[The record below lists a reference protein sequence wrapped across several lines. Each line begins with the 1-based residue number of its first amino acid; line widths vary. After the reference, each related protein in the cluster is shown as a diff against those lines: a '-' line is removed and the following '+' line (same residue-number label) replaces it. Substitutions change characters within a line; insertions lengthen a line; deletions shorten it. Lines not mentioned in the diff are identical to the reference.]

1 MGIKK
6 RLIVM
11 SFLQF
16 FIWGSW
22 LISLGGYLGRVLNFE
37 GGQIGS
43 IFATLGIAS
52 LIMPG
57 IIGIIADKWI
67 NAERL
72 LGICHIFGAAALFYA
87 STLTDYN
94 HMYWAMLIN
103 LFFYMPTISL
113 NYSVAYNALE
123 EHKFDIIKD
132 FPPIRTFGTVGFI
145 VAMWVVD
152 LSGFKNTNAQLYVGS
167 VASLVMALYSFTL
180 PKCPP
185 SKTEHKSWFSAFG
198 LDALVLFKSKKM
210 VVFFLFSMLLGA
222 ALQITNSYGD
232 LFIGSFKDIPAY
244 AESFGVKHSVILLS
258 ISQMSET
265 LFILTIPFFLRKFGI
280 KQVMLIS
287 MLAWVLRFG
296 LFGIGNPGNGLIL
309 LILSMIV
316 YGMAFDFFNISGSLF
331 VETEAKPEIRAS
343 AQGLF
348 MMLTN
353 GVGAILGGYAS
364 GAVVD
369 FYSVYGDAGK
379 LISRDWPT
387 IWFIFAAYALI
398 LSLVFPF
405 VFRYKH
411 NPSELKIHH

>member
-1 MGIKK
+1 
-6 RLIVM
+6 
-11 SFLQF
+11 
-16 FIWGSW
+16 
-22 LISLGGYLGRVLNFE
+22 
-37 GGQIGS
+37 
-43 IFATLGIAS
+43 
-52 LIMPG
+52 
-57 IIGIIADKWI
+57 
-67 NAERL
+67 
-72 LGICHIFGAAALFYA
+72 
-87 STLTDYN
+87 
-94 HMYWAMLIN
+94 MYWAMLVN

-113 NYSVAYNALE
+113 NYTVAYNALE
-123 EHKFDIIKD
+123 EHKFDIIKV

-152 LSGFKNTNAQLYVGS
+152 LSGFKNSNAQLYVGS
-167 VASLVMALYSFTL
+167 IASLVMALYSFTL

-185 SKTEHKSWFSAFG
+185 AKTEHKSLLSAFG
-198 LDALVLFKSKKM
+198 LDALVLLKSRKM
-210 VVFFLFSMLLGA
+210 LIFFLFSMLLGA

-232 LFIGSFKDIPAY
+232 LFIGSFKDIPEY

-280 KQVMLIS
+280 KQVMLLS

-296 LFGIGNPGNGLIL
+296 FFGIGNPGNGLIL

-353 GVGAILGGYAS
+353 GLGAIFGGYAS

-369 FYSVYGDAGK
+369 FYSKYGEGGT

-387 IWFIFAAYALI
+387 IWFVFAAYAL
-398 LSLVFPF
+398 LLTVVFPF
-405 VFRYKH
+405 VFKYKH
-411 NPSELKIHH
+411 KPTELQAHH

>member
-180 PKCPP
+180 PQCPP

>member
-1 MGIKK
+1 MGIKN

-72 LGICHIFGAAALFYA
+72 LGICHLFGSAALLYA
-87 STLTDYN
+87 SILTDYN
-94 HMYWAMLIN
+94 HMYWAMLVN
-103 LFFYMPTISL
+103 LFCYMPTISL

-185 SKTEHKSWFSAFG
+185 AKTERKSLLSAFG

-232 LFIGSFKDIPAY
+232 LFIGSFKDIPEY

-280 KQVMLIS
+280 KQVMLMS

-296 LFGIGNPGNGLIL
+296 LFGIGNPGNGLTL

-353 GVGAILGGYAS
+353 GLGAIFGGYAS

-369 FYSVYGDAGK
+369 SYSVYGEGGK
-379 LISRDWPT
+379 LVSRDWPT

-398 LSLVFPF
+398 LAVVFP
-405 VFRYKH
+405 VIFRYKH
-411 NPSELKIHH
+411 KPSELHVHH

>member
-1 MGIKK
+1 MSIKY
-6 RLIVM
+6 RLTLM

-22 LISLGGYLGRVLNFE
+22 LISLGGYLGRGLNFE

-52 LIMPG
+52 LVMPG

-72 LGICHIFGAAALFYA
+72 LGICHLFGAGALFYA
-87 STLTDYN
+87 STITDYN
-94 HMYWAMLIN
+94 HMYWAMLVN
-103 LFFYMPTISL
+103 LFFYMPTIAL
-113 NYSVAYNALE
+113 NNTVAYNALE
-123 EHKFDIIKD
+123 QYKYDIVKT

-152 LSGFKNTNAQLYVGS
+152 LTGFKSTNAQLYVGS
-167 VASLVMALYSFTL
+167 VASLFMALYSFTL
-180 PKCPP
+180 PKCTPA
-185 SKTEHKSWFSAFG
+185 KTEHKSLFSALG
-198 LDALVLFKSKKM
+198 LDALVLFKTKKM
-210 VVFFLFSMLLGA
+210 AVFFFFSMLLGA

-232 LFIGSFKDIPAY
+232 LFIGSFKDIPEY
-244 AESFGVKHSVILLS
+244 ANSFGVQHSVILLS

-265 LFILTIPFFLRKFGI
+265 LFILTIPFFLRRFGI
-280 KQVMLIS
+280 KQVMLMS
-287 MLAWVLRFG
+287 MFAWVLRFG
-296 LFGIGNPGNGLIL
+296 LFGIGNPGDGLTL

-316 YGMAFDFFNISGSLF
+316 YGLAFDFFNISGSLF

-348 MMLTN
+348 MMMTN
-353 GVGAILGGYAS
+353 GLGAIIGGYAS

-369 FYSVYGDAGK
+369 LYSKYGDAGK

-387 IWFIFAAYALI
+387 IWFIFAAYAFIVGI
-398 LSLVFPF
+398 LFALFF
-405 VFRYKH
+405 KYKH
-411 NPSELKIHH
+411 KPQTI

>member
-1 MGIKK
+1 MGIKN
-6 RLIVM
+6 RLIIM

-16 FIWGSW
+16 FIWGTW
-22 LISLGGYLGRVLNFE
+22 LISLGGYLGRNLNFE

-72 LGICHIFGAAALFYA
+72 LGICHLFGAAALFYA
-87 STLTDYN
+87 STVTDYN

-103 LFFYMPTISL
+103 LFCYMPTISL
-113 NYSVAYNALE
+113 NYTVAYSTLE
-123 EHKFDIIKD
+123 EHKLDIIKA

-152 LSGFKNTNAQLYVGS
+152 LSGFKNSNAQLYVGS

-180 PKCPP
+180 PQCRPARR
-185 SKTEHKSWFSAFG
+185 EHKSLLSAFG
-198 LDALVLFKSKKM
+198 LDALILFKSKKM
-210 VVFFLFSMLLGA
+210 VIFFLFSMLLGA

-232 LFIGSFKDIPAY
+232 LFIGSFKSIPEY

-280 KQVMLIS
+280 KQVMLMS

-296 LFGIGNPGNGLIL
+296 LFGIGNPGSGLTL

-331 VETEAKPEIRAS
+331 VEKEATPEIRAS

-353 GVGAILGGYAS
+353 GLGAILGGYAS

-369 FYSVYGDAGK
+369 FFSKYGDGGV

-387 IWFIFAAYALI
+387 IWYCFAGYALI
-398 LSLVFPF
+398 LSVVFPF
-405 VFRYKH
+405 AFKH
-411 NPSELKIHH
+411 KHQPELAKS